1 VFDYP
6 GHRALDDVSFRIE
19 SKSIT
24 ALVGP
29 NGAGKST
36 LLRCCAA
43 LDRPFAGIV
52 ELDGYDIH
60 EKPRLAHR
68 RMGFLPDF
76 YGLYDE
82 LTVRQCLTYR
92 AAAVGLP
99 RGQWPERVRLAAER
113 MEIMDRLGDKAGA
126 LSRGQR
132 QRLAIAQAIIHEPA
146 LLLLDEPASGLDPEA
161 RMGLSAVL
169 RALRDKGM
177 TIIVSSHILAELED
191 YSTHMLVIREGRI
204 LHHRALDPLS
214 KQRVRIRVEVAGG
227 EHKLVDVLS
236 HEGGVT
242 ELTLIGSACT
252 FEYPASAV
260 SRHTLLKHLMNADLH
275 VVEFKIDEAGL
286 QEAYLE
292 QVRAA
297 EAARGLPQG
306 IRPEGIKPPGTKP
319 PGIKPGPIRP

>member
-1 VFDYP
+1 LVFDYP

-19 SKSIT
+19 PKSIT

-43 LDRPFAGIV
+43 LDRPFAGVV
-52 ELDGYDIH
+52 ELDGYDVH
-60 EKPRLAHR
+60 DRPRLAHR

-113 MEIMDRLGDKAGA
+113 MEIMDRLNDKAGA
-126 LSRGQR
+126 LSRGLR

-191 YSTHMLVIREGRI
+191 YSTHMLVIREGKI

-227 EHKLVDVLS
+227 EHKLVEVLS

-275 VVEFKIDEAGL
+275 VVEFKIDEEGL

-306 IRPEGIKPPGTKP
+306 I
-319 PGIKPGPIRP
+319 KPGAIRP

>member
-1 VFDYP
+1 MLSVRHLVFDYP

-19 SKSIT
+19 PKSIT

-36 LLRCCAA
+36 LLRCLAA
-43 LDRPFAGIV
+43 LDRPFAGVV
-52 ELDGYDIH
+52 ELDGFDIH
-60 EKPRLAHR
+60 ERPRLAHR

-99 RGQWPERVRLAAER
+99 RGRWSECVRLAAER
-113 MEIMDRLGDKAGA
+113 MEIMDRLGDKAGS
-126 LSRGQR
+126 LSRGLR
-132 QRLAIAQAIIHEPA
+132 QRLAIAQSIIHEPA

-169 RALRDKGM
+169 RQLRDKGM

-204 LHHRALDPLS
+204 LSHRELDPLS
-214 KQRVRIRVEVAGG
+214 KQRVRIRVEVANG
-227 EHKLVDVLS
+227 EHKLVEVLS

-242 ELTLIGSACT
+242 EITLMGTVCT

-260 SRHTLLKHLMNADLH
+260 SRHTLLKHLMAADLH
-275 VVEFKIDEAGL
+275 VVEFAVDETGL

-297 EAARGLPQG
+297 EAARALP
-306 IRPEGIKPPGTKP
+306 ILPRREGT
-319 PGIKPGPIRP
+319 R

>member
-1 VFDYP
+1 MLSVRHLVFDYP

-19 SKSIT
+19 PKSIT

-43 LDRPFAGIV
+43 LDRPFAGVV

-60 EKPRLAHR
+60 DKPRLAHR

-113 MEIMDRLGDKAGA
+113 MEIMDRLNDKAGA
-126 LSRGQR
+126 LSRGLR

-191 YSTHMLVIREGRI
+191 YSTHMLVIREGKI

-227 EHKLVDVLS
+227 EHKLVEVLS

-275 VVEFKIDEAGL
+275 VVEFKIDEEGL

-306 IRPEGIKPPGTKP
+306 IRPER
-319 PGIKPGPIRP
+319 IKPGATRP